1 MGMLTSPHRNLEV
14 NQNWQHSIEVPV
26 NVLAYKGVKDPRLTH
41 LGFLLTA
48 ILMERKEEHT
58 RARNAIQASC
68 NPRHFVGG

>member
-58 RARNAIQASC
+58 RMSC
-68 NPRHFVGG
+68 REPLRVPGKEEK